1 MSVIKQ
7 WLEKLSLKHTSLH
20 YRLNVVFGLFFL
32 FPILGFLY
40 FCVKYDILNDKEMPL
55 FFLGILLFSFFGIFT
70 LRVLFDEI
78 VNLSKALSEKVIIQP
93 SEDTSGE
100 KSEMERL
107 IRSFNSIE
115 GQFSNTFRLLE
126 KKASDISILKEL
138 SDLCYVTFDP
148 EEIMYVTLERALA
161 ITDSEIGSILMFEKQ
176 DKSAFVVKASIGLG
190 EHVRIGDKI
199 DFDTSIAK
207 YAVINKTPLVVQ
219 DIEKDSRFGRRNR
232 PQYGTKSFV
241 CMPIKTSKDIV
252 GVLTLSRRDQIRGYF
267 PEDIEPLIPLLSNAA
282 FTYENLKLLRDN
294 EQLGKHI
301 QTIGKIFK
309 ILSSGLRDSELIHT
323 LLNEIRTVVKF
334 DLALVLTRD
343 ENHPDHI
350 VLTDFV
356 GDAAHLMRGNS
367 YRYDGSVIA
376 SVFKQRSSLIIS
388 DIASL
393 VCYTDKKL
401 LAAPGIH
408 AVILSPLCTDGIVKG
423 VLVLCSNEAYSFA
436 QSKAMIERLS
446 KVISLAIERDLLRSS
461 VFKRKQELDT
471 IRQIGRALASSTFD
485 LEKVLDYTLD
495 MIRIMMNAEAGTLYM
510 TQDNMI
516 ESTLSFNILGKAPHK
531 FRMKM
536 GQGIAGYVAAGGEA
550 VIITDAKASAHFYPD
565 IDKETGFDT
574 RSVLCVPMISQGKVI
589 GVLQVINK
597 ISGAF
602 SNNDEELLQSIASS
616 VSIAIENARLYKE
629 TVAMAEHER
638 DIRRMFQK
646 FVPEEIVDKI
656 IYGDNSGKI
665 VLNELKTVTLLNID
679 IRGFS
684 VIARKIGPQKTVA
697 MLNNFFSAMGGIV
710 FKHHGIIDKYL
721 GDGFLAVFGAPVSGT
736 QDADNAIFAA
746 LEMKSAVESISS
758 YCLKAF
764 GESVIMG
771 VSIHTGETV
780 VGNIG
785 FDMKMDYTV
794 IGDPVNS
801 VFRLQNIAKTFPN
814 GILIGEQTCRV
825 SLSHLRIREVDE
837 NLVRD
842 LEPRLGNFKVFELL
856 GIGDE

>member
-1 MSVIKQ
+1 M
-7 WLEKLSLKHTSLH
+7 
-20 YRLNVVFGLFFL
+20 
-32 FPILGFLY
+32 
-40 FCVKYDILNDKEMPL
+40 
-55 FFLGILLFSFFGIFT
+55 LFSLFGMVT
-70 LRVLFDEI
+70 LRALFDEI
-78 VNLSKALSEKVIIQP
+78 VNLSKAISEKVNIRQP
-93 SEDTSGE
+93 SEDKTDE

-107 IRSFNSIE
+107 IRSFNSID

-138 SDLCYVTFDP
+138 SDLCYVTFDS

-161 ITDSEIGSILMFEKQ
+161 ITDSEIGSILMFDKQ

-241 CMPIKTSKDIV
+241 CMPIKTSKDII

-282 FTYENLKLLRDN
+282 FTYENLRLLRDN
-294 EQLGKHI
+294 ERLEKHI
-301 QTIGKIFK
+301 RTIGKIFK

-323 LLNEIRTVVKF
+323 LLNELRIVVNF
-334 DLALVLTRD
+334 DLAIVLMRD
-343 ENHPDHI
+343 ENHPDHL
-350 VLTDFV
+350 VLTDFI
-356 GDAAHLMRGNS
+356 GDTARLIRGNS
-367 YRYDGSVIA
+367 YFYDDSVIA
-376 SVFKQRSSLIIS
+376 AVFKQRSSLMIS
-388 DIASL
+388 DIAAL
-393 VCYTDKKL
+393 VCDTDKEL
-401 LAAPGIH
+401 LAAPGIK
-408 AVILSPLCTDGIVKG
+408 AIILTPLCTDGIVKG
-423 VLVLCSNEAYSFA
+423 ILAFCSGETHAFV

-446 KVISLAIERDLLRSS
+446 KVISLAIERDHLRSS
-461 VFKRKQELDT
+461 VFKRKQELDS

-495 MIRIMMNAEAGTLYM
+495 MIRIMMNAEAGTLYL
-510 TQDNMI
+510 TRDNVI
-516 ESTLSFNILGKAPHK
+516 ETALSFNIMGKAPDK

-536 GQGIAGYVAAGGEA
+536 GQGIAGHVAAGGEA
-550 VIITDAKASAHFYPD
+550 VIIADAKASAHFYPD

-597 ISGAF
+597 INGAF

-629 TVAMAEHER
+629 TVSMAEHER

-646 FVPEEIVDKI
+646 FVPKEIVDKI

-684 VIARKIGPQKTVA
+684 LIARKSVRRKQLPC
-697 MLNNFFSAMGGIV
+697 S
-710 FKHHGIIDKYL
+710 IIFCGNGRDCI
-721 GDGFLAVFGAPVSGT
+721 
-736 QDADNAIFAA
+736 Q
-746 LEMKSAVESISS
+746 ESWN
-758 YCLKAF
+758 Y
-764 GESVIMG
+764 
-771 VSIHTGETV
+771 
-780 VGNIG
+780 
-785 FDMKMDYTV
+785 
-794 IGDPVNS
+794 
-801 VFRLQNIAKTFPN
+801 
-814 GILIGEQTCRV
+814 
-825 SLSHLRIREVDE
+825 
-837 NLVRD
+837 
-842 LEPRLGNFKVFELL
+842 
-856 GIGDE
+856 